1 MLFWKKKKLDTNSM
15 DRGVKLVTVSS
26 PKSVNTE
33 QFNTIRTNI
42 EFSNI
47 DKKIQSLLITSSTA
61 SEGKSTVAANIAVS
75 FARQGKNVLLVDAD
89 LRRPTINT
97 TFNIDDPNGLTTFLT
112 SQNMDINT
120 VVYPT
125 SVEKLYVLPSGPIP
139 PNPSELI
146 GSSKMEKLINCLED
160 SFDMVIYD
168 APPVLEVTDSQILS
182 TKVDGTVLIARENKT
197 EIKAIK
203 QAIGALKHVKGNLLG
218 IVLNDVLRENDGYYG
233 YGKEFR

>member
-168 APPVLEVTDSQILS
+168 APPVLAVTDSQILS

>member
-15 DRGVKLVTVSS
+15 ERGVKLVTVSS

-125 SVEKLYVLPSGPIP
+125 SIEKLYVLPSGPIP

-168 APPVLEVTDSQILS
+168 APPVLAVTDSQILS

>member
-125 SVEKLYVLPSGPIP
+125 SIEKLYVLPSGPIP

-168 APPVLEVTDSQILS
+168 APPVLAVTDSQILS